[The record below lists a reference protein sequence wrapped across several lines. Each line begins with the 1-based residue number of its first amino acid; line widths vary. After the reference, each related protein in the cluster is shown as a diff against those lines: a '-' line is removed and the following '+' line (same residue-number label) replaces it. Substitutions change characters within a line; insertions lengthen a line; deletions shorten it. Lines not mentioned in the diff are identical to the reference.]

1 MAHDHVQDWDNPQE
15 KDFNYNWVNSSS
27 FLFYLQ
33 VFCILAFVLGGCFG
47 LYANRYKGK
56 GKVSVPES
64 TMYTPKY
71 K

>member
-33 VFCILAFVLGGCFG
+33 VFLFRLFLWVAATASIPIAT
-47 LYANRYKGK
+47 KDTQK
-56 GKVSVPES
+56 
-64 TMYTPKY
+64 
-71 K
+71 